1 MKSVTITLF
10 PFLLV
15 IVAICFSFCDA
26 TSDVLC
32 IESERKALLKFKN
45 DLVDPSNRLS
55 SWVEDGDCCK
65 WLGVVCHNTT
75 GHINQLHL
83 AAPLSV
89 PHFDASVAEW
99 ETYHTSKNNSTLRG
113 KINSSL
119 LELKHLSSLDL
130 SNNNF
135 RSNIPKFL
143 GMLGSLTY
151 LNLSHAQFQ
160 GGIPHNL
167 GNLSKLQYLDLGGND
182 LKPRSLQWVS
192 GLSSLQYL
200 DLSDADLRKATD
212 WLQVTFEHSSLLEL
226 HLSACSLEDDPFPI
240 SVNSTKSLVI
250 LDLSENNFSSVPMSI
265 FFLHGLVSIDL
276 SGNSLEGPI
285 PDYFRNISFLE
296 VLDLSRNSLNS
307 STPNSL
313 FSLSHLQFLNL
324 SSNEIDQDISE
335 ILLSLSRCCL
345 DCLESLDM
353 AHNHLFGHLID
364 QLGHFKNLA
373 HLSLAG
379 NNISGPIPL
388 SIGELS
394 SLKFFDVSE
403 NQLNGNFPLCFGQL
417 ESLETVNLGFNL
429 LEGVVSETH
438 FSNLTRLTTL
448 EASQNRLRFEP
459 KSSWIPPFQC
469 RIIKLSQWHLGPKF
483 PRWLKFQKN
492 LSVLDISEAGISD
505 ILPTW
510 LLNLSTQFEYVNLSC
525 NQLTGGISY
534 LHVREIVDLRSNR
547 FTGPLPRVFPTLQHL
562 ILSNNSFSG
571 PLFELVCNSYREGP
585 MECLAIE
592 RNLLSGEIPDCWNHW
607 RGLGYLNLEDNN
619 LTGKIPP
626 SLGRLNLLVLSL
638 RNNGM
643 FGELPSTLQLSTSL
657 IMLDL
662 SDNHFS
668 GSVPAWIGDKL
679 SKLEM
684 LSLRSNNFNGHIPQ
698 KICQLQSLRILD
710 LGDNNISGAIPK
722 CFSNLSAMANKGNQK
737 SYMFQWSS
745 ISTNNF
751 FYLRAFLVLKGRQYV
766 YSTTLGLVT
775 SMCLSTNRLIGEI
788 PKELGSLVELRSLN
802 LSRNLLI
809 GNIPDEIGNIK
820 LESLDLS
827 MNQLNGEI
835 PSSFS
840 NLNFLNC
847 FNVSYNNLTGRIPTS
862 TQLQSFENLS
872 YMSNHL
878 CGPPLS
884 KDCSTNSTPTDVANN
899 GSRSEGSNVYWLYVS
914 IVIGFVMGFW
924 GVVAPLFFI
933 RSWRNAYY
941 QKLDHVGRKLYMSW
955 ATPGR

>member
-1 MKSVTITLF
+1 
-10 PFLLV
+10 
-15 IVAICFSFCDA
+15 
-26 TSDVLC
+26 
-32 IESERKALLKFKN
+32 
-45 DLVDPSNRLS
+45 
-55 SWVEDGDCCK
+55 
-65 WLGVVCHNTT
+65 
-75 GHINQLHL
+75 
-83 AAPLSV
+83 
-89 PHFDASVAEW
+89 
-99 ETYHTSKNNSTLRG
+99 
-113 KINSSL
+113 
-119 LELKHLSSLDL
+119 
-130 SNNNF
+130 
-135 RSNIPKFL
+135 
-143 GMLGSLTY
+143 
-151 LNLSHAQFQ
+151 
-160 GGIPHNL
+160 
-167 GNLSKLQYLDLGGND
+167 
-182 LKPRSLQWVS
+182 
-192 GLSSLQYL
+192 
-200 DLSDADLRKATD
+200 
-212 WLQVTFEHSSLLEL
+212 
-226 HLSACSLEDDPFPI
+226 
-240 SVNSTKSLVI
+240 
-250 LDLSENNFSSVPMSI
+250 
-265 FFLHGLVSIDL
+265 
-276 SGNSLEGPI
+276 
-285 PDYFRNISFLE
+285 
-296 VLDLSRNSLNS
+296 
-307 STPNSL
+307 
-313 FSLSHLQFLNL
+313 
-324 SSNEIDQDISE
+324 
-335 ILLSLSRCCL
+335 
-345 DCLESLDM
+345 M

-403 NQLNGNFPLCFGQL
+403 NQLNGTFPLCFGQL
-417 ESLETVNLGFNL
+417 ESLETLNLGFNL

-534 LHVREIVDLRSNR
+534 LNVREIVDLRSNR
-547 FTGPLPRVFPTLQHL
+547 LTGPLPR
-562 ILSNNSFSG
+562 
-571 PLFELVCNSYREGP
+571 
-585 MECLAIE
+585 
-592 RNLLSGEIPDCWNHW
+592 
-607 RGLGYLNLEDNN
+607 
-619 LTGKIPP
+619 
-626 SLGRLNLLVLSL
+626 
-638 RNNGM
+638 
-643 FGELPSTLQLSTSL
+643 LSTSL

-809 GNIPDEIGNIK
+809 GYIPDEIGNMG

-840 NLNFLNC
+840 NLNFLNY

-899 GSRSEGSNVYWLYVS
+899 GSRSEGSNVNWLYVS

-933 RSWRNAYY
+933 RSWRHAYY